1 MKPPEVSYPGLAL
14 VILTPVLCSF
24 VYGVDIGL
32 TSFVFS
38 MLRDPNIGDADVW
51 WSSMASDHIG
61 QGIFVSSM
69 SLGALIGSH
78 TLLVYLAH
86 FISRRTEI
94 RIALCLFLIGN
105 IFNISSGTFLQRSPK
120 WLGFSCLL
128 LGRLLFG
135 FGVGLIQHSACIYM
149 SEMCPAD
156 IRGTVVASKEASIV
170 VGIIFGYTIGDLL
183 SENPLRWACKLAL

>member
-1 MKPPEVSYPGLAL
+1 MKSLEVSYPGLAL
-14 VILTPVLCSF
+14 VILTPILSSF

-32 TSFVFS
+32 TSFVLS
-38 MLRDPNIGDADVW
+38 MLRDPNNEDADAW
-51 WSSMASDHIG
+51 WSSMASDHMG
-61 QGIFVSSM
+61 QGIFLSSM

-94 RIALCLFLIGN
+94 RIALCLFFIGN
-105 IFNISSGTFLQRSPK
+105 IFNFSSGTILQRCPK
-120 WLGFSCLL
+120 WIGFSCLL

-135 FGVGLIQHSACIYM
+135 FGVGFVQHSSCIYM
-149 SEMCPAD
+149 SEMCPAN

-170 VGIIFGYTIGDLL
+170 CGIIAGYTIGDLF
-183 SENPLRWACKLAL
+183 SENPLEWASK

>member
-1 MKPPEVSYPGLAL
+1 MKSLEVSYPGIAL

-32 TSFVFS
+32 TSFVLS
-38 MLRDPNIGDADVW
+38 MLRDPNNGDANVW
-51 WSSMASDHIG
+51 WSSMASDDMG
-61 QGIFVSSM
+61 QGILVSSM

-78 TLLVYLAH
+78 TLLMYLAH

-94 RIALCLFLIGN
+94 RIALCLFLVGN
-105 IFNISSGTFLQRSPK
+105 IFNFSSGTILKCFPK
-120 WLGFSCLL
+120 WIGFSCLL

-135 FGVGLIQHSACIYM
+135 FGVGFVQHSACIYM

-170 VGIIFGYTIGDLL
+170 VGIISGYSIGDLL
-183 SENPLRWACKLAL
+183 SKEPLKWASK